1 MASDTIRNRHDRWQ
15 KLPAWIVSTLFHATL
30 LLAIGLWIDRLPEG
44 GSRAPSRGTVIVLN
58 EGSGEESGDGSGE
71 NALFEGE
78 QVPPGLA
85 DDAAE
90 AHQEFIAA
98 LPQAEMGAELP
109 TNLPRLPSIG
119 GGSLADTRNADA
131 GALVDAG
138 ALTRGGGARRGRPGG
153 GSGAGGEAKVSV
165 FGVEG
170 TGHKF
175 VYAFDRS
182 ASMEGAPLRAAK
194 YQLIYSLEALDSTHQ
209 FQILFFN
216 HRVSLFDITGGQ
228 RRIAFADDRNK
239 RMAAKYVEG
248 ISADGGTDREVALAK
263 ALSFEPDIVFFL
275 SDADDP
281 MPASEVQKI
290 VQLSQRKG
298 TAVNVIEFGRGP
310 NPEQVNFLV
319 QIAQQTGGQYGY
331 VNTSHFEK

>member
-1 MASDTIRNRHDRWQ
+1 MASDTIQNRHDTWQ
-15 KLPAWIVSTLFHATL
+15 TLPAWIVSTLFHATL

-44 GSRAPSRGTVIVLN
+44 AFQAPSRSTVIVLN
-58 EGSGEESGDGSGE
+58 EGSREGTANGAGE

-78 QVPPGLA
+78 QDRPGLA
-85 DDAAE
+85 DDAAD

-98 LPQAEMGAELP
+98 LPADTESQGKLP
-109 TNLPRLPSIG
+109 QLPSIDG
-119 GGSLADTRNADA
+119 GALADARSASG
-131 GALVDAG
+131 GALTSAG
-138 ALTRGGGARRGRPGG
+138 ALTRGGGARGGRPGG
-153 GSGAGGEAKVSV
+153 ASGTGGEAKVSV

-182 ASMEGAPLRAAK
+182 ASMDGAPLRAAK
-194 YQLIYSLEALDSTHQ
+194 YQLIYSLEALDSIHQ

-216 HRVSLFDITGGQ
+216 HRLSLFDLTGGQ

-248 ISADGGTDREVALAK
+248 ISADGGTDRELALAK
-263 ALSFEPDIVFFL
+263 ALSFEPDVVFFL

-281 MPASEVQKI
+281 MPASEVQEI

-298 TAVNVIEFGRGP
+298 TAINVIEFGRGP
-310 NPEQVNFLV
+310 NPEQDNFLV
-319 QIAQQTGGQYGY
+319 QIARQTGGQYAY
-331 VNTSHFEK
+331 VDTNHFEK